1 MARPRARLAGP
12 RGDRT
17 LLRAGG
23 APSPVETGPEGG
35 EPPLRPYEVMII
47 FDPDVE
53 EAAIQGVL
61 DRALEVVRSDGGTS
75 GTVDRW
81 GRRTFAYEMDHRRE
95 GYYVVVE
102 YTGEPKASADLD
114 RFLVLADEVLR
125 HKIIRLP
132 DRVAGRS
139 RPRGQASAKAPAA
152 PGGAAAS

>member
-1 MARPRARLAGP
+1 
-12 RGDRT
+12 
-17 LLRAGG
+17 LL
-23 APSPVETGPEGG
+23 
-35 EPPLRPYEVMII
+35 PYEVMII